1 MSKNPGSG
9 ILAFQ
14 LKSMFNKDEK
24 GSMKDV
30 ETVIG
35 PSVKVKGE
43 FNGNGNIIIEGSFE
57 GNLKTTNGLYVGDKA
72 KVLANIEAKEATI
85 GGEVSGN
92 IKIIGHLEMSATAK
106 IDGDIQCSTLS
117 ITSGAILNGNCLMT
131 QKTAEK
137 TSK

>member
-1 MSKNPGSG
+1 
-9 ILAFQ
+9 
-14 LKSMFNKDEK
+14 MFNKDDK

-43 FNGNGNIIIEGSFE
+43 FNGNGNIIIEGAFE

-85 GGEVSGN
+85 GGEVTGN
-92 IKIIGHLEMSATAK
+92 IKILGHLEMTNTAK
-106 IDGDIQCSTLS
+106 VEGDIECSS
-117 ITSGAILNGNCLMT
+117 IAISSGAILNGNCIMT
-131 QKTAEK
+131 QKVVEK
-137 TSK
+137 TTK